1 TAGAADARLWPAAGD
16 GRGHRARRGGRR
28 GAGGPRGAAGA
39 GRSAD
44 ADGARADR
52 SPRTLRPDCRT
63 PALIPL
69 GFRRFYIPRDSRPH
83 PARVFLR
90 PPRNR
95 DWRAWAELRA
105 VSREF
110 LMPWEPSWSV
120 DALSRSAFRR
130 RMRQTAIEWHAD
142 EGYGFLIFRQSD
154 HALLGGIN
162 LSNVRRGVAQSASL
176 GYWIGAPH
184 ARQGYMAEALNS
196 LLPFVFERL
205 GLNRVE
211 AACLPHNAAS
221 RAPPPH

>member
-1 TAGAADARLWPAAGD
+1 MIR
-16 GRGHRARRGGRR
+16 
-28 GAGGPRGAAGA
+28 
-39 GRSAD
+39 
-44 ADGARADR
+44 
-52 SPRTLRPDCRT
+52 
-63 PALIPL
+63 L
-69 GFRRFYIPRDSRPH
+69 GFSRFYIPRDSRLDA
-83 PARVFLR
+83 ARVFLR

-105 VSREF
+105 ASREF

-176 GYWIGAPH
+176 GYWVGAPH
-184 ARQGYMAEALNS
+184 ARQGCMTEALTC
-196 LLPFVFERL
+196 LLPFVFDRL

-221 RAPPPH
+221 RGLLLKIGFREEGYARQYLRINGNWQDHVLYALLRSDLHNGG